1 MAEYILD
8 RVQSTVFVEE
18 IEEVLAWRAA
28 ALYSQLREIILKAA
42 HLEFGWE
49 RVEAMRLG
57 KAHEIN
63 SLLAMFICPIQGTSK
78 TTRWKV

>member
-1 MAEYILD
+1 L
-8 RVQSTVFVEE
+8 RT
-18 IEEVLAWRAA
+18 VLAWRAA

-49 RVEAMRLG
+49 RAEAMRLG

-63 SLLAMFICPIQGTSK
+63 SLLAMFICPI
-78 TTRWKV
+78 